1 MADSI
6 NADFTQR
13 VVLDTTK
20 MDWQTSPSATVWR
33 KRLDLID
40 GEHSRVTSIVR
51 YDRKSS
57 FPPHEHPEGEEILV
71 LDGTFADEHGE
82 YPAGTYLLNPPGSRH
97 APESRRGCV
106 LFVKL
111 RQYGGPRREHVVVD
125 TRSAKMKPGPV
136 PGVDVLT
143 LYANGVYPET
153 MELLHFAAG
162 ASLPHRECPGGLEL
176 FVIEGD
182 IADDQGR
189 YHAGTW
195 LRLPHGSDCSLRSR
209 KGATLYVKRGHLP
222 QG

>member
-6 NADFTQR
+6 NADFMQR
-13 VVLDTTK
+13 VVADTAR
-20 MDWQTSPSATVWR
+20 MEWEASPSATVWR

-71 LDGTFADEHGE
+71 LQGTFTDEHGE

-97 APESRRGCV
+97 APESRKGCV

-111 RQYGGPRREHVVVD
+111 RQYGGPRREHVVID
-125 TRSAKMKPGPV
+125 TRSATWKPGPV
-136 PGVDVLT
+136 PGVDVLS

-153 MELLHFAAG
+153 IELLHFAAG
-162 ASLPHRECPGGLEL
+162 ASLPHRDCPGGVEL

-182 IADDQGR
+182 IADCEGG
-189 YHAGTW
+189 YGTGTW

-222 QG
+222 QE

>member
-6 NADFTQR
+6 NADFMQR
-13 VVLDTTK
+13 VVADTAR
-20 MDWQTSPSATVWR
+20 MEWEASPSATVWR

-71 LDGTFADEHGE
+71 LQGTFTDEHGE

-97 APESRRGCV
+97 APESRKGCV

-111 RQYGGPRREHVVVD
+111 RQYGGPRREHVVID
-125 TRSAKMKPGPV
+125 TRSATWKPGPV
-136 PGVDVLT
+136 PGVDVLS

-153 MELLHFAAG
+153 IELLHFAAG

-182 IADDQGR
+182 IADCEGG
-189 YHAGTW
+189 YGTGTW

-209 KGATLYVKRGHLP
+209 KSATLYVKRGHLP
-222 QG
+222 QE

>member
-13 VVLDTTK
+13 VVLDTAT
-20 MDWQTSPSATVWR
+20 MDWEPSPSTTVWR

-71 LDGTFADEHGE
+71 LEGNFADEHGE

-97 APESRRGCV
+97 APESRKGCV

-111 RQYGGPRREHVVVD
+111 RQYGGPRREHVVID
-125 TRSAKMKPGPV
+125 TRSATWKPGPL
-136 PGVDVLT
+136 PGVDVLS
-143 LYANGVYPET
+143 LYANGAYPET

-162 ASLPHRECPGGLEL
+162 AALPHRDCPGGLEL

-182 IADDQGR
+182 IADGDGS
-189 YHAGTW
+189 YGAGTW
-195 LRLPHGSDCSLRSR
+195 LRLPHGSDCNLRSR

-222 QG
+222 QE